1 MTEVPTG
8 WTTITRAPFFRM
20 LAAGPLG
27 TLGPSR
33 SAGLMTLVVGW
44 TILGVIGYWYGVS
57 LPVFTAVAAVLGA
70 ITGIILMRAYLSD
83 PKLDLNFDT
92 NEARLGTYVLPFD
105 AITVAVFSHPRTRGR
120 SGWQLDIGVP
130 DNAIASVIVRSS
142 TLPELSVR
150 DRELIAE
157 MLRRSSVARPE
168 VAPDRFDP
176 TGKFA
181 WTHHTNH
188 LTRDEAIDYVLHTP
202 KSGEPALAR
211 SRPKSIWLDDA

>member
-8 WTTITRAPFFRM
+8 WTTITRAPFLRM
-20 LAAGPLG
+20 LVAGPLG
-27 TLGPSR
+27 TLGPNR
-33 SAGLMTLVVGW
+33 SAGLLTVVVGS
-44 TILGVIGYWYGVS
+44 TIFGVIDFWFGVS
-57 LPVFTAVAAVLGA
+57 LTVFAAVAAALGA
-70 ITGIILMRAYLSD
+70 VTGIILMRAYLSD

-92 NEARLGTYVLPFD
+92 DEARLGTYVLPFD
-105 AITVAVFSHPRTRGR
+105 AITVAVFTPARTRGR

-142 TLPELSVR
+142 TVPELSVR
-150 DRELIAE
+150 DREFIAE

-202 KSGEPALAR
+202 QSGEPAVAA